1 MLRFSGIHFF
11 LQNISVHLE
20 SIQKTYQNDRRM
32 RKTLFSIA
40 ILAALAFQ
48 ACQYNTKIQVPA
60 ARNYVQ
66 DAEVL
71 NQYVEINDA
80 THGFYINPN
89 KKVSAQDYIV
99 GQSEELNLVSPN
111 NMQLFKQS
119 VGWINSHASQ
129 LSANK
134 SVDYVVL
141 MTERDVHINRIKADS
156 PLLLTR
162 QPSTLLY
169 HTHVRNL
176 LDLSPEEQKYDIY
189 ETPSVLTA
197 IELNPDTYRNA
208 GWGFLVTCETGNRY
222 DRRETRVLVCGIG
235 YPYNPC
241 LQWECKDS
249 YGHDNEW
256 YFTVQSLNDTQIG
269 QIKFVE

>member
-1 MLRFSGIHFF
+1 
-11 LQNISVHLE
+11 
-20 SIQKTYQNDRRM
+20 M
-32 RKTLFSIA
+32 RKIYLSILFVT
-40 ILAALAFQ
+40 ILALQ
-48 ACQYNTKIQVPA
+48 ACQYNTKVQIPA

-66 DAEVL
+66 DVEVL
-71 NQYVEINDA
+71 NQYVDINDA

-119 VGWINSHASQ
+119 IGWINAYTSR
-129 LSANK
+129 LSADK
-134 SVDYVVL
+134 SVDYIVL
-141 MTERDVHINRIKADS
+141 MTERNIHINCIKMDS

-162 QPSTLLY
+162 QPSNILY
-169 HTHVRNL
+169 QTHARSSLNL
-176 LDLSPEEQKYDIY
+176 SSEEQQYDIY

-197 IELNPDTYRNA
+197 IELNPETYHNA

-256 YFTVQSLNDTQIG
+256 YFTIQSLNDTQIG

>member
-1 MLRFSGIHFF
+1 M
-11 LQNISVHLE
+11 
-20 SIQKTYQNDRRM
+20 K
-32 RKTLFSIA
+32 KTLLSLA
-40 ILAALAFQ
+40 ILAALALQ
-48 ACQYNTKIQVPA
+48 ACQYNTKVQVPA

-66 DAEVL
+66 DVEVL

-99 GQSEELNLVSPN
+99 GQSEELYSVNPN

-119 VGWINSHASQ
+119 VGWINAYTSQ
-129 LSANK
+129 LSAGE
-134 SVDYVVL
+134 SVDYIVL
-141 MTERDVHINRIKADS
+141 MTERNMHINRIKADS

-162 QPSTLLY
+162 QPSSILY
-169 HTHVRNL
+169 QTRVRSL
-176 LDLSPEEQKYDIY
+176 LDLSPEGQQYDIY

-197 IELNPDTYRNA
+197 IELNPETYRNA

-222 DRRETRVLVCGIG
+222 DRHDTRVLICGIG

-256 YFTVQSLNDTQIG
+256 YFTVQSLNDTPIG